1 MPNIRHGRITKTAVD
16 DLDEG
21 TMMRDTE
28 LRGFGVRRQKGAPV
42 YFLQKRIGGRIR
54 WLTIGPHGSPWT
66 PDSARKEA
74 LRMLGTIVT
83 GTDPA
88 TLKRD
93 RLDNPTLNDA
103 LPNFLEE
110 HGPKLKPTSREKYEI
125 LLRLYLQPAFG
136 THRLRD
142 ITRQDVVRFHS
153 RLAKKR
159 STANYAVAI
168 LSKILSW
175 AELSGYR
182 PEKSNPCFGLTKFRE
197 VKRQRYLS
205 EEEFARLGAVL
216 NEIESGGRESLYVVA
231 AIRLL
236 MLTGARVNEIL
247 TLKWSYVHTDRKVL
261 LLPDSKT
268 GQKQIILSSAA
279 LAVLEAIPEVK
290 GNPYVIIGRFE
301 ESNLVNIQKVW
312 RRIRKLAN
320 LEDARLHDLRHSF
333 ASMAAANG
341 GSLPMIGKL
350 LGHNHTMT
358 TARYAHLADDPTREL
373 TEKVGE
379 AIAKAAGKTLRT
391 EAQALAANDAEMER
405 LRTLLAE
412 AEKLKADSQAI

>member
-1 MPNIRHGRITKTAVD
+1 MPAIRHGKITKTAVD
-16 DLDEG
+16 TLDEDA
-21 TMMRDTE
+21 MIRDTE

-42 YFLQKRIGGRIR
+42 YFLQKRVGGRIR

-66 PDSARKEA
+66 PDTARKEA
-74 LRMLGTIVT
+74 LKFLGTIAN

-103 LPNFLEE
+103 IPLFFEE

-125 LLRLYLQPAFG
+125 LLRLYLKPAFG

-142 ITRQDVVRFHS
+142 ITRQDVVRFHA

-168 LSKILSW
+168 LSKVLTW
-175 AELSGYR
+175 AEHCGYR

-197 VKRQRYLS
+197 SKRQRYLS
-205 EEEFARLGAVL
+205 SDELSRLGAVL
-216 NEIESGGRESLYVVA
+216 TKVESEGAENLYVIA

-236 MLTGARVNEIL
+236 MLTGARLNEIL
-247 TLKWSYVHTDRKVL
+247 TLKWSYVHADRRVL

-279 LAVLEAIPEVK
+279 LAVIEALPQVK
-290 GNPYVIIGRFE
+290 GNPYVIIGR
-301 ESNLVNIQKVW
+301 SDAANLVNLQKPW
-312 RRIRKLAN
+312 RRIRKLAD
-320 LEDARLHDLRHSF
+320 LEDVRLHDLRHSF
-333 ASMAAANG
+333 ASIAAANG

-358 TARYAHLADDPTREL
+358 TARYAHLADDPTRDL
-373 TEKVGE
+373 TERVGE
-379 AIAKAAGKTLRT
+379 AIAKAVGKTPQS
-391 EAQALAANDAEMER
+391 EAAALAANDAEMER
-405 LRTLLAE
+405 LRALLSE
-412 AEKLKADSQAI
+412 AERLKSGQ